1 MRTDARA
8 NDQLRPVKITPH
20 VNDYAEGS
28 VLIEAGRTRVL
39 CTVSVEERVPAW
51 LIGRNQGWLT
61 AEYAMLPRAT
71 HTRTPRETTPGAR
84 SQEIRR
90 LIGRSLRAA
99 LDLTFI
105 GERTLTVD
113 CDVLQADGGT
123 RTLSI
128 TGSYVALALALDKL
142 IRDKKASPRALKT
155 AVAATSVGIVN
166 NEILLDLAYEE
177 DSRAAVD
184 FNIVM
189 TRRGEFVE
197 MQATAEI
204 EPFTRAQMDDLVA
217 LAQRGIRQLFRIQED
232 VLETARK

>member
-1 MRTDARA
+1 
-8 NDQLRPVKITPH
+8 
-20 VNDYAEGS
+20 
-28 VLIEAGRTRVL
+28 
-39 CTVSVEERVPAW
+39 
-51 LIGRNQGWLT
+51 
-61 AEYAMLPRAT
+61 MLPRAT

-217 LAQRGIRQLFRIQED
+217 LAQRGIQQLFRIQED
-232 VLETARK
+232 VLETARM